1 MHFMAS
7 SRSDWSELCAGLMV
21 RAMLQRTL
29 TVLAFSLVAA
39 FGVTTAG
46 EAAKTPVVVE
56 LFTSQGCDTCPPAD
70 AELSQLADRKDVI
83 ALTLPV
89 TYWDMLGWRDTMA
102 SDANTRRQKAYAGAM
117 GHGGVYTPQMIVDGI
132 TDLVGNRAQAVDAAI
147 AARTGASEAVHVSLQ
162 TTPGELHVSIAAASA
177 SGDATIWLF
186 DVLTRATVKVGAGEN
201 NGRTLS
207 YRNIVRNVKSIGVWK
222 GQAFSLS
229 LPRNDPAVPQH
240 DAVAVVVQQGG
251 YGKVLGAAM
260 IGHPEY

>member
-1 MHFMAS
+1 MAS
-7 SRSDWSELCAGLMV
+7 SRSDWSAQGRGLMV
-21 RAMLQRTL
+21 RAMLRRTL
-29 TVLAFSLVAA
+29 KILALAA
-39 FGVTTAG
+39 AG
-46 EAAKTPVVVE
+46 ILATGAGQAGDAAQHPVVVE

-70 AELSQLADRKDVI
+70 AVLGQLADRKDVI
-83 ALTLPV
+83 ALSLPV

-102 SDANTRRQKAYAGAM
+102 SDANTRRQKAYAEAM
-117 GHGGVYTPQMIVDGI
+117 GHGGVYTPQMIIDG
-132 TDLVGNRAQAVDAAI
+132 TADLVGNRAQAVDAAI
-147 AARTGASEAVHVSLQ
+147 AARAGAGEAVHVSLQ
-162 TTPGELHVSIAAASA
+162 TTPGELHISIGAAPA

-186 DVLTRATVKVGAGEN
+186 NVLTRATVKVGAGEN